1 MERAESHV
9 WTVTECV
16 DPTFASSQVNQDQQ
30 PPNTPQQDALPDIV
44 DPLAKNK
51 ALQLK
56 RDMCT
61 KSGADSWLKFCTLGN
76 AYHTIYAENRKKNVT
91 QASCIASMERYA
103 ALSKDINVAKSSDE
117 YKQAQQESAFAVQHM
132 LAEKFFFGFR
142 LAVEKFQLLPESDEE
157 RQYVRIFVTPDFDD
171 IPVVESSGT
180 DSSQESASSLKAQHG
195 TAAQSESALRND
207 DDAI

>member
-1 MERAESHV
+1 MERAESHT
-9 WTVTECV
+9 WTVTDSV
-16 DPTFASSQVNQDQQ
+16 DPTFASSQANKDHE
-30 PPNTPQQDALPDIV
+30 PHNTPQQDALPDVV

-76 AYHTIYAENRKKNVT
+76 AYHTIYAHNRKKNVT
-91 QASCIASMERYA
+91 QASCIATMERYA
-103 ALSKDINVAKSSDE
+103 ALCKDVNVAKSSDE

-142 LAVEKFQLLPESDEE
+142 LAVEKFQLLPETEEE
-157 RQYVRIFVTPDFDD
+157 RQYVSVFVTPDFGDV
-171 IPVVESSGT
+171 PFVESSGT
-180 DSSQESASSLKAQHG
+180 DSSQDSASSLKAQHG
-195 TAAQSESALRND
+195 TAAASESALRND
-207 DDAI
+207 DEAL